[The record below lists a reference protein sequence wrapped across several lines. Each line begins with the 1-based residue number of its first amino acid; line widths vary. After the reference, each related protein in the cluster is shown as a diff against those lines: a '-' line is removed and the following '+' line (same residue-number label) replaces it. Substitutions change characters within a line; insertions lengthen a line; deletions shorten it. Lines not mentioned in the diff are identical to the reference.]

1 VVTDTDT
8 VPGDT
13 VAGDVTTTDVGDTD
27 TTDAVSEPNFTV
39 EPVTNPVPLTVTSV
53 PPVTGPSDGDTDV
66 TVGVTTVYVKLSPE
80 PAVELDPPDVVTC
93 TFATPTVTVAGVTIV
108 IDVADTT
115 DTLADGTAIP
125 PTVTDAPVMN
135 PVPVTVTSVPPV
147 TGPVDGDSDVTAGT
161 GAVYVKLSPVPVVEL
176 EPPEVV
182 TCRSTT
188 PGTTVDG
195 DTTVSDVA
203 DTTVAAT
210 GARPSNAT
218 VAPVMN
224 PVPVIVTVVPPE
236 VGPDVGAIE
245 VTVGTGAV

>member
-1 VVTDTDT
+1 MVTVTDT

-147 TGPVDGDSDVTAGT
+147 TGPVDGDSDVTAGVD
-161 GAVYVKLSPVPVVEL
+161 AVYVKSSTVPVASVDPTEF
-176 EPPEVV
+176 V
-182 TCRSTT
+182 TVTL
-188 PGTTVDG
+188 TVPS
-195 DTTVSDVA
+195 SDVA
-203 DTTVAAT
+203 GEVTVITVAVIETTVA
-210 GARPSNAT
+210 GSDPKVT
-218 VAPVMN
+218 VEPVMN
-224 PVPVIVTVVPPE
+224 PVPVIDTLVPPAE
-236 VGPDVGAIE
+236 PPVAGEIDTSVGA
-245 VTVGTGAV
+245 TA